1 MEVKFIGQ
9 GLSLQSDQP
18 AGDVI
23 NKILE
28 SNNYQDFSAFVAFAS
43 VGGIKQILPNIKEHI
58 RRNGTIRLYVG
69 VDLHGTSKEALDL
82 LLAESIPAYI
92 VFSPNRVVYH
102 PKIYTF
108 EGDNKYFVIV
118 GSSNLTTSG
127 LYQNVEASLCV
138 CNEYEENDEKGRE
151 LLSDIYDYYNDFLNG
166 ESTTSQLLTKE
177 ILDTLVKTKIVLPE
191 KTLRAVNNSHS
202 EVISTAQLSD
212 IETLNKTFAK
222 LKVKSPK
229 SSAKKSV
236 KTQIMKAGDKDIMI
250 HTASAVLSGNSMWI
264 ETGEMTGGS
273 RNILDLSAQGKL
285 NSIRKF
291 GSVDFFGIDK
301 TNHEIK
307 KDINLVYNGKIYK
320 NNTILYGHGNSNW
333 RLQIKGETAGG
344 LKMTDISSPK
354 LGEYGG
360 FQRKILIFEKT
371 SVANKYNLYILDES
385 ELDNMISQSSVWARG
400 GNGTGRAYGLIN
412 STED

>member
-9 GLSLQSDQP
+9 GLSLPSDKP

-23 NKILE
+23 NNILE
-28 SNNYQDFSAFVAFAS
+28 SSNYQEFSAFVAFAS
-43 VGGIKQILPNIKEHI
+43 VGGIKQILPNLKNHIKKD
-58 RRNGTIRLYVG
+58 GTIRLYVG
-69 VDLHGTSKEALDL
+69 VDLHGTSKEALEL
-82 LLAESIPAYI
+82 LIAENIPTYI

-138 CNEYEENDEKGRE
+138 CNEYEDEDGKGRE
-151 LLSDIYDYYNDFLNG
+151 LLSDIYDYYNNFING
-166 ESTTSQLLTKE
+166 ESTTCQLLTEE
-177 ILDTLVKTKIVLPE
+177 ILDTLVKTKVVLPE

-212 IETLNKTFAK
+212 VETLNKTFAK
-222 LKVKSPK
+222 LKIKSPK
-229 SSAKKSV
+229 SSTKKSV

-264 ETGEMTGGS
+264 ETREMTGGS

-285 NSIRKF
+285 DSVKKF

-301 TNHEIK
+301 TNHSIT

-320 NNTILYGHGNSNW
+320 NNTILYGHGNNNW
-333 RLQIKGETAGG
+333 RLQIKGETVGG

-354 LGEYGG
+354 LGVYGG
-360 FQRKILIFEKT
+360 FQHKILIFEKT
-371 SVANKYNLYILDES
+371 SVANKYNFYILDES
-385 ELDNMISQSSVWARG
+385 ELDNMISQSSDWARG
-400 GNGTGRAYGLIN
+400 GNGQGRAYGLIN

>member
-9 GLSLQSDQP
+9 GLSLPSDKP

-23 NKILE
+23 NGVFE
-28 SNNYQDFSAFVAFAS
+28 STKYQEFSAFVAFAS
-43 VGGIKQILPNIKEHI
+43 VGGIKQILPNLKEHI
-58 RRNGTIRLYVG
+58 KRNGTVRLYVG
-69 VDLHGTSKEALDL
+69 VDLHGTSKEAIEL
-82 LLAESIPAYI
+82 LLSESIPTYI

-138 CNEYEENDEKGRE
+138 SNEYEDDDEKGKE
-151 LLSDIYDYYNDFLNG
+151 LLSDIYDYYNNFING
-166 ESTTSQLLTKE
+166 ESTTCQLLTEDVLK
-177 ILDTLVKTKIVLPE
+177 ILVKTKVVLPE
-191 KTLRAVNNSHS
+191 KTLRAVNNSHD

-212 IETLNKTFAK
+212 VETLNKTFAK
-222 LKVKSPK
+222 LKVKVPK
-229 SSAKKSV
+229 TTAKRSL

-250 HTASAVLSGNSMWI
+250 HTSSAILSSNSMWI
-264 ETGEMTGGS
+264 ETKEMTGGS
-273 RNILDLSAQGKL
+273 RNILDLSAQGKRDG
-285 NSIRKF
+285 IIKF

-301 TNHEIK
+301 SNHSLK
-307 KDINLVYNGKIYK
+307 KNIDLVYNGKIYK
-320 NNTILYGHGNSNW
+320 NNTILYGIGNSNW

-354 LGEYGG
+354 LGQYGG

-371 SVANKYNLYILDES
+371 NVNNRYNFYILDES
-385 ELDNMISQSSVWARG
+385 ELDNMISQSSDWTRG
-400 GNGTGRAYGLIN
+400 GNGTGRAYGLI
-412 STED
+412 TPIED

>member
-1 MEVKFIGQ
+1 MEVKFLGQ
-9 GLSLQSDQP
+9 GLSLPTDKP

-23 NKILE
+23 NNTLE
-28 SNNYQDFSAFVAFAS
+28 SNNYQEFSAFVAFAS
-43 VGGIKQILPNIKEHI
+43 VGGIKQILPNLKDHIKK
-58 RRNGTIRLYVG
+58 NGTVRLYVG
-69 VDLHGTSKEALDL
+69 VDLHGTSKEALEL
-82 LLAESIPAYI
+82 LITENIPTYI
-92 VFSPNRVVYH
+92 VYSPNRIVYH

-138 CNEYEENDEKGRE
+138 YNEYVDGDEKGRE
-151 LLSDIYDYYNDFLNG
+151 LLSDIYDYYNKFING
-166 ESTTSQLLTKE
+166 ESATCQLLTKE
-177 ILDTLVKTKIVLPE
+177 LLDKLVKTKVVIPE

-222 LKVKSPK
+222 LKIRSPK
-229 SSAKKSV
+229 SPTKKSV
-236 KTQIMKAGDKDIMI
+236 KAQIMKAGDKDIMI
-250 HTASAVLSGNSMWI
+250 HTTSAVISGNSMWI
-264 ETGEMTGGS
+264 ETREMTGGS

-285 NSIRKF
+285 DNVKKF

-301 TNHEIK
+301 TDHSIT

-320 NNTILYGHGNSNW
+320 NNTILYGHGNNNW
-333 RLQIKGETAGG
+333 RLQIKGETGGG

-360 FQRKILIFEKT
+360 FQHKILVFEKT
-371 SVANKYNLYILDES
+371 SVANKYNFFILDES
-385 ELDNMISQSSVWARG
+385 ELDNMISLSSEWARG
-400 GNGTGRAYGLIN
+400 GNGQGRAYGLIN